1 MNKLVK
7 NYIYNVVYQVFLIIV
22 PIVTAPYLARVLGAT
37 QLGIYSY
44 INSIS
49 SVLTTVGLLG
59 LNNYGIRQI
68 AYVQEDK
75 EERNRIFSEI
85 MYARVLLMIIIS
97 LIYYGIIINSEYYS
111 YFIVQYF
118 LIISIFI
125 DASWIL
131 IGLEDMGIVVFR
143 NFIAKLLT
151 VIGIFTLVRKKSD
164 LWIYISIFSFITFI
178 TTISIYPYINKYV
191 KLKKC
196 KLKDIFYHFKQSI
209 FLFLP
214 QVAILIY
221 LQVDKIMLKYI
232 TTNASQVSFYD
243 QAEKLVQ
250 IPLSVITALGLVMM
264 PRLATEFKKKNN
276 KAIKNYINKTIV
288 FALFLAYPMTFGI
301 AGIAGTLIP
310 WYLGK
315 EFIPVISAI
324 IIISPIIII
333 NSLINI
339 SGTQYFTAT
348 NQIRILT
355 ISTTSSAVINV
366 IINIFLIPIFSY
378 KGAAIATVVSATISL
393 IIQYSYLNKQIKI
406 IKNIILTLKYL
417 IISIIMGSIVYF
429 IGVKMGPM
437 PVTTIIQILM
447 GVFIYLIV
455 LYAMKDEI
463 VLECIDKVKK
473 YIYRSRTRSN
483 KDE

>member
-1 MNKLVK
+1 
-7 NYIYNVVYQVFLIIV
+7 
-22 PIVTAPYLARVLGAT
+22 
-37 QLGIYSY
+37 
-44 INSIS
+44 
-49 SVLTTVGLLG
+49 
-59 LNNYGIRQI
+59 
-68 AYVQEDK
+68 
-75 EERNRIFSEI
+75 
-85 MYARVLLMIIIS
+85 
-97 LIYYGIIINSEYYS
+97 
-111 YFIVQYF
+111 
-118 LIISIFI
+118 
-125 DASWIL
+125 
-131 IGLEDMGIVVFR
+131 
-143 NFIAKLLT
+143 
-151 VIGIFTLVRKKSD
+151 
-164 LWIYISIFSFITFI
+164 
-178 TTISIYPYINKYV
+178 
-191 KLKKC
+191 
-196 KLKDIFYHFKQSI
+196 
-209 FLFLP
+209 
-214 QVAILIY
+214 
-221 LQVDKIMLKYI
+221 
-232 TTNASQVSFYD
+232 
-243 QAEKLVQ
+243 
-250 IPLSVITALGLVMM
+250 
-264 PRLATEFKKKNN
+264 
-276 KAIKNYINKTIV
+276 
-288 FALFLAYPMTFGI
+288 MTFGI